1 MVLAKSAGEMYAER
15 RRGMRSTL
23 PHAPIQD
30 SAETYLYKR
39 FKAAKIGRGLFQGKP
54 KAYSGI
60 TKS

>member
-1 MVLAKSAGEMYAER
+1 MPNAAEACVPPSRTPRSKS
-15 RRGMRSTL
+15 
-23 PHAPIQD
+23 